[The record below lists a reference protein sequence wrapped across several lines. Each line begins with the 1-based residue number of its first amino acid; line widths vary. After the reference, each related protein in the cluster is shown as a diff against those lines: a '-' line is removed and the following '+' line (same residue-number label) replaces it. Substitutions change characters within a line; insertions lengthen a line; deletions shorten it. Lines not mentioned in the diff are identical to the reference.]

1 MENAQTIPQPP
12 GKQGIVRK
20 APFTQESFS
29 QDRREGG
36 SEGER
41 VRIPES
47 RMEIV
52 GSETPKSLKCDTFP
66 EPAQALNQM
75 VSVI

>member
-41 VRIPES
+41 ES
-47 RMEIV
+47 DLLAIAKAE
-52 GSETPKSLKCDTFP
+52 DTRVKDGNSWF
-66 EPAQALNQM
+66 
-75 VSVI
+75 